1 MTGGA
6 AGFLLPDR
14 PLDSLDDWLALG
26 GGDGLKA
33 AQRLGQEGTID
44 ELRASG
50 LRGRGGGGFPTGAK
64 WAGVAAGRGT
74 HRYVVANAAEGEPG
88 TFKDRALMRA
98 NPYQLVEGVAIAA
111 FAIGATEAFIGL
123 KASFTTEIDR
133 LQRALTD
140 LTAADLAGDVP
151 IRLVPGPEEYLLGE
165 EKALLE
171 VIEGKD
177 PLPRLLPPYLHGL
190 FSTAPQMG
198 WIPAAVEPGHPEP
211 HESNPTLVNNAETL
225 SNVPWILARGP
236 EWFRTMGT
244 PSSPG
249 TVVAT
254 VVGDVARPVVTEVEM
269 GTRLSA
275 LLNGPAGGPLPD
287 RTWKAVF
294 SGVANPVI
302 DPSRFDLPM
311 TYEDFS
317 AHGTGL
323 GAAGF
328 IVYDDSACMVNV
340 ARVFSQFLAVE
351 SCGQC
356 PPCKLGSAEITDR
369 LERIEGGT
377 GTDDDISTIGSWLGK
392 VTDGARCY
400 LATEE
405 RDVVSSILRCYPEEF
420 AEHLETGRCPRPRD
434 LLVPKVVDI
443 DEDGRVTYDASQ
455 ARKRPD
461 WTYAPA

>member
-1 MTGGA
+1 MV

-14 PLDSLDDWLALG
+14 PVENLDAWLALG
-26 GGDGLKA
+26 GGDGLRA
-33 AQRLGQEGTID
+33 AGRLGSDGTID

-64 WAGVAAGRGT
+64 WAGVAGGRGT

-88 TFKDRALMRA
+88 TFKDRRLMRD
-98 NPYQLVEGVAIAA
+98 NPYQLIEGVAIAA

-123 KASFTTEIDR
+123 KAGFAVEIER
-133 LQRALTD
+133 LTRALGEM
-140 LTAADLAGDVP
+140 ADAGLAGDVP

-190 FSTAPQMG
+190 FSNAPQMG
-198 WIPAAVEPGHPEP
+198 WISVPLEPGHRGP

-254 VVGDVARPVVTEVEM
+254 VVGDVAHPVVTEVEM

-275 LLNGPAGGPLPD
+275 LLEGPAGGPLPG

-294 SGVANPVI
+294 SGVANPVV
-302 DPSRFDLPM
+302 DPSRFGLPM
-311 TYEDFS
+311 TYEDF
-317 AHGTGL
+317 AACGTGL

-328 IVYDDSACMVNV
+328 IVYDDSACMVEV
-340 ARVFSQFLAVE
+340 ARVFSWFLAVE

-356 PPCKLGSAEITDR
+356 PPCKLGSGEITER
-369 LERIEGGT
+369 LERIEAGK
-377 GTDDDISTIGSWLGK
+377 GTDDDIGGIGSWLGK

-405 RDVVSSILRCYPEEF
+405 REVVSSILRGYPEEF
-420 AEHLETGRCPRPRD
+420 AQHLESGRCPRPRE
-434 LLVPKVVDI
+434 LLIPKVVDL
-443 DEDGRVTYDASQ
+443 EDGRVTYDEAQ

-461 WTYAPA
+461 WTYAPPPT

>member
-1 MTGGA
+1 MA
-6 AGFLLPDR
+6 VGFLLPDQ
-14 PLDSLDDWLALG
+14 PVTSLDAWLALG
-26 GGDGLKA
+26 GGDGLRA
-33 AQRLGQEGTID
+33 AQRLGPEGTID

-64 WAGVAAGRGT
+64 WAGVAAAPGT
-74 HRYVVANAAEGEPG
+74 HHYAVANAAEGEPG
-88 TFKDRALMRA
+88 TFKDRRLMRD
-98 NPYQLVEGVAIAA
+98 NPYQLVEGLAIAA
-111 FAIGATEAFIGL
+111 FAVGATEAFIGL
-123 KASFTTEIDR
+123 KASFTAEIEA
-133 LQRALTD
+133 LTRALAEMID
-140 LTAADLAGDVP
+140 AGIAGDIA
-151 IRLVPGPEEYLLGE
+151 IRIVPGPEEYLLGE
-165 EKALLE
+165 ETALLE

-198 WIPAAVEPGHPEP
+198 WIPTPLEPGHPEP

-236 EWFRTMGT
+236 QWFRTMGT

-249 TVVAT
+249 TIVTT

-275 LLNGPAGGPLPD
+275 VLTGPAGGPLPD

-302 DPSRFDLPM
+302 DPSRFDLPL
-311 TYEDFS
+311 TYEDFA

-323 GAAGF
+323 GSAGF
-328 IVYDDSACMVNV
+328 IAYDDTACMVNV
-340 ARVFSQFLAVE
+340 ARVFSQFLAIE

-356 PPCKLGSAEITDR
+356 PPCKLGSGEITDR
-369 LERIEGGT
+369 LERIEAGT
-377 GTDDDISTIGSWLGK
+377 GTDDDVGQIGHWLGQ

-405 RDVVSSILRCYPEEF
+405 REVVSSLLRCYPEEF
-420 AEHLETGRCPRPRD
+420 AEHLETGRCPRPREII
-434 LLVPKVVDI
+434 VPKIVDL
-443 DEDGRVTYDASQ
+443 EDGRVVYDESQ

>member
-1 MTGGA
+1 M
-6 AGFLLPDR
+6 
-14 PLDSLDDWLALG
+14 
-26 GGDGLKA
+26 
-33 AQRLGQEGTID
+33 
-44 ELRASG
+44 
-50 LRGRGGGGFPTGAK
+50 
-64 WAGVAAGRGT
+64 AAGRGT

-88 TFKDRALMRA
+88 TFKDRRLMRD
-98 NPYQLVEGVAIAA
+98 NPYQLIEGVAIAA
-111 FAIGATEAFIGL
+111 FAIGATDAFIGL

-133 LQRALTD
+133 LQRALAEM
-140 LTAADLAGDVP
+140 TAAGLAGDVR
-151 IRLVPGPEEYLLGE
+151 IQLVPGPEEYLLGE

-198 WIPAAVEPGHPEP
+198 WISAPVEPGHRGP

-236 EWFRTMGT
+236 QWFRTMGT

-275 LLNGPAGGPLPD
+275 LLGGPAGGPLPG

-294 SGVANPVI
+294 SGVANPVV

-311 TYEDFS
+311 TYEDFT

-328 IVYDDSACMVNV
+328 IVYDDTACMVDV
-340 ARVFSQFLAVE
+340 ARLFSQFLAVE

-356 PPCKLGSAEITDR
+356 PPCKLGSGEITER
-369 LERIEGGT
+369 LERIEQGRGV
-377 GTDDDISTIGSWLGK
+377 DEDINRIGSWLGQ
-392 VTDGARCY
+392 VTDGSRCY

-405 RDVVSSILRCYPEEF
+405 REVVSSILRCFPDEF

-434 LLVPKVVDI
+434 LVLPKIVDL
-443 DEDGRVTYDASQ
+443 EDGRVTYDDSQ

>member
-1 MTGGA
+1 MAT
-6 AGFLLPDR
+6 GFLLPAA
-14 PLDSLDDWLALG
+14 PLATLADWLALG
-26 GGDGLKA
+26 GGDGLRA
-33 AQRLGQEGTID
+33 ARRLGPEGTID
-44 ELRASG
+44 EIRASG

-74 HRYVVANAAEGEPG
+74 HRYVVCNAAEGEPG
-88 TFKDRALMRA
+88 TFKDRRLMRD
-98 NPYQLVEGVAIAA
+98 NPFQLIEGVAIAA
-111 FAIGATEAFIGL
+111 FAVGATEAFIGL

-133 LQRALTD
+133 LTRALAD
-140 LTAADLAGDVP
+140 MAAAGLAGEVP
-151 IRLVPGPEEYLLGE
+151 IQIVPGPEEYLLGE

-198 WIPAAVEPGHPEP
+198 WIPAPLEPGHPEP

-225 SNVPWILARGP
+225 SNIPWILARGP

-249 TVVAT
+249 TIVAT
-254 VVGDVARPVVTEVEM
+254 VCGDVTRPVVTEVEM

-275 LLNGPAGGPLPD
+275 LLIGPAGGPLPG

-294 SGVANPVI
+294 SGVANPAV
-302 DPSRFDLPM
+302 DPRRVDPPL
-311 TYEDFS
+311 TYEDFT
-317 AHGTGL
+317 AHGSGL

-328 IVYDDSACMVNV
+328 IVYDDTACMVDV
-340 ARVFSQFLAVE
+340 ARVFSRFLAVE

-356 PPCKLGSAEITDR
+356 QPCKLGSGEITDR
-369 LERIEGGT
+369 LERIQAGT
-377 GTDDDISTIGSWLGK
+377 GTDDDIARIGHRLGE

-405 RDVVSSILRCYPEEF
+405 QVVVSSILRCYPEEF
-420 AEHLETGRCPRPRD
+420 ADHLETGRCPSPRRITLPKIVD
-434 LLVPKVVDI
+434 L
-443 DEDGRVTYDASQ
+443 EDGRVTYDEAQ

-461 WTYAPA
+461 

>member
-1 MTGGA
+1 M
-6 AGFLLPDR
+6 AGFLVPER
-14 PLDSLDDWLALG
+14 PLATLDDWRAIG
-26 GGDGLKA
+26 GGDGLA
-33 AQRLGQEGTID
+33 AARRLGRDGTID
-44 ELRASG
+44 EIRASG

-64 WAGVAAGRGT
+64 WAGVAGGRGT

-88 TFKDRALMRA
+88 TFKDRRLMRD
-98 NPYQLVEGVAIAA
+98 NPYQLIEGVAVAA
-111 FAIGATEAFIGL
+111 FAVGAAEAFVGL

-133 LQRALTD
+133 LTRALAEM
-140 LTAADLAGDVP
+140 TAAGLAGDVP
-151 IRLVPGPEEYLLGE
+151 IQIVPGPEEYLLGE
-165 EKALLE
+165 ETALLE

-177 PLPRLLPPYLHGL
+177 PLPRLLRPYLHGL
-190 FSTAPQMG
+190 FSTAPQLG
-198 WIPAAVEPGHPEP
+198 WIAAPLERGHRGA

-249 TVVAT
+249 TIVAT
-254 VVGDVARPVVTEVEM
+254 VVGDVVRPVVTEVEM

-275 LLNGPAGGPLPD
+275 VLTGPAGGPLPG
-287 RTWKAVF
+287 RRFKAIF

-302 DPSRFDLPM
+302 HPDGFDPPM
-311 TYEDFS
+311 TYEDFT
-317 AHGTGL
+317 AHGAGL
-323 GAAGF
+323 GSAGF
-328 IVYDDSACMVNV
+328 IVYDDTACMVNV

-356 PPCKLGSAEITDR
+356 PPCKLGSSEITDR
-369 LERIEGGT
+369 LERIEAGT
-377 GTDDDISTIGSWLGK
+377 GTDDDIAHIGSWLGQ

-405 RDVVSSILRCYPEEF
+405 RDVVSSILRGYPEEF
-420 AEHLETGRCPRPRD
+420 AEHLETGRCPRPREIT
-434 LLVPKVVDI
+434 VPKIADL
-443 DEDGRVTYDASQ
+443 EDGRVAYDESQ

>member
-1 MTGGA
+1 MT
-6 AGFLLPDR
+6 GFLLPEA
-14 PLDSLDDWLALG
+14 PLASLADWLALG
-26 GGDGLKA
+26 GGDGLRA
-33 AQRLGQEGTID
+33 ARRLGADATID
-44 ELRASG
+44 EIRASG

-64 WAGVAAGRGT
+64 WAGVAAARGT
-74 HRYVVANAAEGEPG
+74 HHYLVVNAAEGEPG
-88 TFKDRALMRA
+88 TFKDRRLLRG
-98 NPYQLVEGVAIAA
+98 NPYQVIEGAAIAA
-111 FAIGATEAFIGL
+111 FAVGATEAFIGL
-123 KASFTTEIDR
+123 KASFTEEIDR
-133 LQRALTD
+133 LTKALAD
-140 LTAADLAGDVP
+140 MTAAGLAGDVP
-151 IRLVPGPEEYLLGE
+151 INIIPGPEEYLLGE

-198 WIPAAVEPGHPEP
+198 WIPTPLEAGHAGP

-254 VVGDVARPVVTEVEM
+254 VCGDVARPVVTEVEM
-269 GTRLSA
+269 GTRLSV
-275 LLNGPAGGPLPD
+275 LLNGPAGGPLPG

-294 SGVANPVI
+294 SGVANPVVDPRRI
-302 DPSRFDLPM
+302 DPPM
-311 TYEDFS
+311 TYEDFT
-317 AHGTGL
+317 AHGSGL

-328 IVYDDSACMVNV
+328 IVYDDTACMVEV
-340 ARVFSQFLAVE
+340 ATVFSRFLAVE

-356 PPCKLGSAEITDR
+356 PPCKLGSGEITER
-369 LERIEGGT
+369 LERIQAGT
-377 GTDDDISTIGSWLGK
+377 GTDDDIARIGHWLGQ

-405 RDVVSSILRCYPEEF
+405 QVVVSSILRGYPEEF
-420 AEHLETGRCPRPRD
+420 AAHLETGRCPTPRRITLPKIVD
-434 LLVPKVVDI
+434 LA
-443 DEDGRVTYDASQ
+443 DGRVTYDESQ

-461 WTYAPA
+461 WTYAPG

>member
-1 MTGGA
+1 MA
-6 AGFLLPDR
+6 AGFLLPEE
-14 PLDSLDDWLALG
+14 PVTSLGAWLALG
-26 GGDGLKA
+26 GGDGLRA
-33 AQRLGQEGTID
+33 ARRLGPEGTID

-64 WAGVAAGRGT
+64 WAGVASGRGT

-88 TFKDRALMRA
+88 TFKDRRLLRD

-133 LQRALTD
+133 LTRALAD
-140 LTAADLAGDVP
+140 MTAAGLAGDAP
-151 IRLVPGPEEYLLGE
+151 IQIVPGPEEYLLGE

-171 VIEGKD
+171 VIEGKE

-198 WIPAAVEPGHPEP
+198 WISAPIEPGHHGP

-236 EWFRTMGT
+236 QWFRTMGT

-249 TVVAT
+249 TIVAT

-275 LLNGPAGGPLPD
+275 LLTGPAGGPLPD

-294 SGVANPVI
+294 SGVANPVV
-302 DPSRFDLPM
+302 DRSRFDLPL
-311 TYEDFS
+311 TYEDFA

-328 IVYDDSACMVNV
+328 IVYDDTACMVNV

-356 PPCKLGSAEITDR
+356 PPCKLGSAEITER
-369 LERIEGGT
+369 LERIEDGAGA
-377 GTDDDISTIGSWLGK
+377 DDDITHIGSWLGQ

-405 RDVVSSILRCYPEEF
+405 REVVSSILRCFPEEF
-420 AEHLETGRCPRPRD
+420 AEHLETGRCPRPRAIV
-434 LLVPKVVDI
+434 VPKIVEL
-443 DEDGRVTYDASQ
+443 EDGRVIYDESQ